1 MKNLFVALMA
11 VCALVSCGGDSKS
24 TASTSVRAAIENIE
38 NPSDSLSSS
47 SVRATIENIE
57 NPGDYLLAVVAIQ
70 DKCSDR
76 VDKAKNADE
85 IISAVEELAA
95 NMVKI
100 QSKVSG
106 LNVSSTNMDLY
117 ESEGQK
123 YAASTERLRVTLN
136 EKGSR
141 VKFTP
146 QQEERF
152 IQVLQNMYNSV
163 PQ

>member
-1 MKNLFVALMA
+1 MKNLFVVLMA

-24 TASTSVRAAIENIE
+24 TASTSVRVA
-38 NPSDSLSSS
+38 
-47 SVRATIENIE
+47 IENIE
-57 NPGDYLLAVVAIQ
+57 NPGDFLLAVVAIQ
-70 DKCSDR
+70 DRCSDR

-117 ESEGQK
+117 EFEGQK

>member
-85 IISAVEELAA
+85 IIVIDKTGIVERGNHEELIKINGIYA
-95 NMVKI
+95 N
-100 QSKVSG
+100 
-106 LNVSSTNMDLY
+106 LY
-117 ESEGQK
+117 QYQFKE
-123 YAASTERLRVTLN
+123 
-136 EKGSR
+136 
-141 VKFTP
+141 
-146 QQEERF
+146 
-152 IQVLQNMYNSV
+152 
-163 PQ
+163 

>member
-1 MKNLFVALMA
+1 MKNLFVVLMA

-24 TASTSVRAAIENIE
+24 TASTSVRAAIENM
-38 NPSDSLSSS
+38 
-47 SVRATIENIE
+47 E
-57 NPGDYLLAVVAIQ
+57 NPGDLLLAVVAIQ
-70 DKCSDR
+70 DRCSDR

-106 LNVSSTNMDLY
+106 LNVSSTNMDSY

>member
-1 MKNLFVALMA
+1 MKNLFVVLMA

-38 NPSDSLSSS
+38 NP
-47 SVRATIENIE
+47 
-57 NPGDYLLAVVAIQ
+57 GDLLLAVVAIQ
-70 DKCSDR
+70 DRCSDR

-106 LNVSSTNMDLY
+106 LNVSSTNMDSY

>member
-1 MKNLFVALMA
+1 MKNLFVVLMA

-24 TASTSVRAAIENIE
+24 TASTSVRTA
-38 NPSDSLSSS
+38 
-47 SVRATIENIE
+47 IENIE
-57 NPGDYLLAVVAIQ
+57 NPGDFLLAVVAIQ
-70 DKCSDR
+70 DRCSDR

-95 NMVKI
+95 NMLKI
-100 QSKVSG
+100 KSKVSG
-106 LNVSSTNMDLY
+106 LNVSSTNMDSY

-136 EKGSR
+136 EKDR
-141 VKFTP
+141 QIKFTP
-146 QQEERF
+146 EQQQKF
-152 IQVLQNMYNSV
+152 VQVLQKMYNSV

>member
-1 MKNLFVALMA
+1 MKNLFVVLMA

-24 TASTSVRAAIENIE
+24 TASTSVRAAIEN
-38 NPSDSLSSS
+38 
-47 SVRATIENIE
+47 
-57 NPGDYLLAVVAIQ
+57 PGDLLLAVVAIQ
-70 DKCSDR
+70 DRCSDR

-106 LNVSSTNMDLY
+106 LNVSSTNMDSY